1 MKKLA
6 VLTLVVL
13 ALAFAG
19 TAFASDA
26 TSHATP
32 TPDEQAAADSA
43 SKQIAG
49 QASQTA
55 KVTATTVAT
64 VRSTLS
70 GSTSAAAQ
78 AVLAV
83 FDSAPAIQASE
94 VSDETPAATVSD
106 LSASDQS
113 AVSAMQSSTGKQVI
127 IGAVLPKLQNV
138 TNGKKTISF
147 VPNYPQ
153 IAIYAFNSGDQ
164 FPFYPKGISNGQAPS
179 NKYQIFA
186 VKTDGTVYPTD
197 FPAHNL
203 TPYMIKQYGL
213 SASNCETFLVVS
225 VDESQPLSLGVVSG
239 SAVTDFNFVM
249 PVTTATSASTTPSSG
264 GVGSS
269 GGGCAAGISSASL
282 ALALLGFVVARRR
295 G

>member
-32 TPDEQAAADSA
+32 TPDQQAAADSA

-55 KVTATTVAT
+55 KVTATTVET
-64 VRSTLS
+64 VKSTLS
-70 GSTSAAAQ
+70 SSTSAAAQ
-78 AVLAV
+78 AVLAA

-94 VSDETPAATVSD
+94 ISDETPAATVSD

-153 IAIYAFNSGDQ
+153 IAIYAFNSGEQ
-164 FPFYPKGISNGQAPS
+164 FPFYPKGISNGQAPFD
-179 NKYQIFA
+179 KYQIFA

-213 SASNCETFLVVS
+213 SAANCETFLVVS

-249 PVTTATSASTTPSSG
+249 PVTTATSASSSSSG